1 MLYYTKALRLDP
13 AWAGIAMSVSV
24 FWEAITEP
32 VIGHL
37 SDKTRSRWGRRH
49 PYMLFG
55 GLLMAAGS
63 YLIWAVPA
71 SVGAGQLALF
81 WYLVVVNLILRTGV
95 SLFYIP
101 YMALGFEMCA
111 DYQGRSRLQSI
122 RQILNMAANLAGPA
136 LAWSFFFPRSG
147 WHPQHDRGRE
157 LSPYG
162 WSILAGHD
170 ILCSTGRRRHF
181 SVARRYTASVAGG
194 CRGLVPAICSQYET
208 ASARSKPPLG
218 HCFYA
223 GHRDWHAVG
232 EFLAGVR
239 V

>member
-1 MLYYTKALRLDP
+1 MNSIFAFAMLYYTKALRLDP

-136 LAWSFFFPRSG
+136 LACRNP
-147 WHPQHDRGRE
+147 D
-157 LSPYG
+157 
-162 WSILAGHD
+162 SI
-170 ILCSTGRRRHF
+170 
-181 SVARRYTASVAGG
+181 RYKS
-194 CRGLVPAICSQYET
+194 
-208 ASARSKPPLG
+208 
-218 HCFYA
+218 
-223 GHRDWHAVG
+223 
-232 EFLAGVR
+232 
-239 V
+239 